1 MIKRTF
7 CLLLCACLLL
17 STGALA
23 APAAGEMHI
32 SEAGV
37 EFIKSFEGFSPTVH
51 EDTTGW
57 AIGYGTQCGEFDYP
71 LGITEEQGEE
81 LMRADLASMEASLNA
96 SLASMGITLEQHEYD
111 ALVSFTYNLGIGWL
125 GSDYQIYAMLSS
137 GHGGYSD
144 DAVVNIFARYC
155 HVGSEISDGLLQRRL
170 AEAKLFLYGDY
181 RFGGTPAYEYSYSTT
196 ADGDY
201 RLLEPTGELT
211 ASPFN
216 DLDYN
221 AWYYKYVAPL
231 AWFGFIEGRGAG
243 VFEPN
248 GAVTNGEALK
258 LILLA
263 AGYGEQPPT
272 DYRWASGYLAFAVD
286 YAIVGPDEI
295 VELDLPVSRALVA
308 KMVCRSL
315 GIAPTGASP
324 FYDTD
329 DPYVT
334 ALYEYGLVQGSY
346 DGGILVYRP
355 YNSITRAELAAI
367 VWRMYCL

>member
-1 MIKRTF
+1 MIHDKANVLPAALR
-7 CLLLCACLLL
+7 CLLL

-137 GHGGYSD
+137 GHG
-144 DAVVNIFARYC
+144 R
-155 HVGSEISDGLLQRRL
+155 LQRRRRGQHL
-170 AEAKLFLYGDY
+170 RPLLPRGLRDQRRAAAAAAGGGKTVPLWRLP
-181 RFGGTPAYEYSYSTT
+181 FGGTPRMSTAIRPRPT
-196 ADGDY
+196 GDY

-216 DLDYN
+216 DLDY
-221 AWYYKYVAPL
+221 KRLVL
-231 AWFGFIEGRGAG
+231 QIRGPA
-243 VFEPN
+243 
-248 GAVTNGEALK
+248 
-258 LILLA
+258 
-263 AGYGEQPPT
+263 
-272 DYRWASGYLAFAVD
+272 
-286 YAIVGPDEI
+286 
-295 VELDLPVSRALVA
+295 
-308 KMVCRSL
+308 
-315 GIAPTGASP
+315 
-324 FYDTD
+324 
-329 DPYVT
+329 
-334 ALYEYGLVQGSY
+334 GLVRLHRGPRR
-346 DGGILVYRP
+346 GRF
-355 YNSITRAELAAI
+355 
-367 VWRMYCL
+367 